1 MRFKFCQGAHLPK
14 RIVMV
19 TKYLGAC
26 LKIENLLRKT
36 HFGQTGFPS
45 LRFLFPNKFLVLY
58 FFLLLSPSHIL
69 ANDTLDHN
77 LRNWLDVI
85 AASALKYSY
94 EGTFVYRYDTQ
105 IIAMQVVHSAN
116 GTSEQ
121 EKITSLNGPEH
132 QILQQGR
139 SLALNFKESQRALQ
153 DSHSTEKRPDFDE
166 ILMVHYGVD
175 AQGTDRIAGRET
187 RVVRIV
193 AKDQYRYG
201 YDLWLDLQ
209 TNLVLR
215 SDMVDDKGNIIEQVM
230 FTEILLIDFE
240 RAQAQMNVPNS
251 NAHEEKPMAT
261 PEESDRSTDIEW
273 QIGKQPEGFVLT
285 NHYVKPASRIQL
297 RYEHMVLTDGLASVS
312 VFIEKTTSDSESLIG
327 QRKMGAVNAFG
338 RIINNYQV
346 TVVGDVPAVTVKLI
360 AQSVRVKS

>member
-1 MRFKFCQGAHLPK
+1 MGFKSCWPQRVVMGIKYPVFY
-14 RIVMV
+14 IV
-19 TKYLGAC
+19 
-26 LKIENLLRKT
+26 
-36 HFGQTGFPS
+36 
-45 LRFLFPNKFLVLY
+45 
-58 FFLLLSPSHIL
+58 LLLLPFHVL
-69 ANDTLDHN
+69 ANDTLEHN

-85 AASALKYSY
+85 TASALKHSY
-94 EGTFVYRYDTQ
+94 EGIFVYRYDAQ
-105 IIAMQVVHSAN
+105 IMAMQVVHSAD
-116 GTSEQ
+116 GTNEQ
-121 EKITSLNGPEH
+121 EKITSLSGPEH

-153 DSHSTEKRPDFDE
+153 GSQSTEQRPDFDE
-166 ILMVHYGVD
+166 TLMVHYGVN

-215 SDMVDDKGNIIEQVM
+215 SDMVNSKGDIIEQVM
-230 FTEILLIDFE
+230 FTEISLVDFE
-240 RAQAQMNVPNS
+240 HAQAQMSVS
-251 NAHEEKPMAT
+251 GDNAHTDKPMTKPAV
-261 PEESDRSTDIEW
+261 SGRIVNVEW
-273 QIGKQPEGFVLT
+273 QIGEQPEGFVLT
-285 NHYVKPASRIQL
+285 SHYVKPASKIQL

-312 VFIEKTTSDSESLIG
+312 VFIEKVTSDSESLVG

-338 RIINNYQV
+338 RVINDYQV

-360 AQSVRVKS
+360 AQSVRLKS